1 MLGAFLIG
9 LREGLEAALV
19 VGILV
24 SYLTKLGRRDV
35 LHRLWIGVG
44 LAIALSLGIGALLTF
59 GSYALTTQGQELI
72 GGLLSLAAVALVT
85 WMIFWMQRAARNL
98 KKTLEGELDR
108 ALAQGSLWGIVIVG
122 FVSVA
127 REGIETALLLWSMV
141 ESAGSAPQAIVG
153 ALLGLAISV
162 LLGWAIARGMVR
174 LNLSAFFTW
183 TGALL
188 IVVAAGVLA
197 YGLHDLQEA
206 GVVPGPFSAMATIDP
221 ATGAVEIGG
230 AAFPSAARSTCRAAA
245 PGGHPRH
252 APAGH
257 RGLHARDDL
266 GSGHRLGPVPGCRV
280 QPVLLPRP
288 HPSAASR
295 PRTVPLPR
303 SRSIVNRTSLTAAL
317 VAVPTAALALSGCV
331 AKADLAASGAA
342 HRHLRR
348 RCLHRL
354 GPPGRQRD
362 ARVPGDQ
369 CR

>member
-85 WMIFWMQRAARNL
+85 WMILWMQRAARNL

-153 ALLGLAISV
+153 ALLGLTISV

-174 LNLSAFFTW
+174 LNLSTFFTW

-206 GVVPGPFSAMATIDP
+206 GVVPGPFSALATLDP
-221 ATGAVEIGG
+221 ATGAVGVG
-230 AAFPSAARSTCRAAA
+230 LAGFPFGYAFDVSTIIA
-245 PGGHPRH
+245 PGGTL
-252 APAGH
+252 ATLLQATVGFMPAMTWIQVIAWALYLAVVFSIFFSRMAAG
-257 RGLHARDDL
+257 R
-266 GSGHRLGPVPGCRV
+266 
-280 QPVLLPRP
+280 PRP
-288 HPSAASR
+288 STEPSPSPAQGAS
-295 PRTVPLPR
+295 
-303 SRSIVNRTSLTAAL
+303 
-317 VAVPTAALALSGCV
+317 
-331 AKADLAASGAA
+331 
-342 HRHLRR
+342 
-348 RCLHRL
+348 
-354 GPPGRQRD
+354 
-362 ARVPGDQ
+362 
-369 CR
+369 